1 MKRGQGDRREERRKG
16 THVKTSFKE
25 TSLYA
30 VMGVTQ
36 KFFNTVVFSWSAFSW
51 LVQKLPPI
59 AIMSDALK

>member
-1 MKRGQGDRREERRKG
+1 MRRKG
-16 THVKTSFKE
+16 THVKTSFRE

-30 VMGVTQ
+30 VTGVTQ

-59 AIMSDALK
+59 AIKSDALK